1 MTKVR
6 VTVPATTSN
15 LGPGLNSM
23 ALALGLYNVVELSEI
38 EYGLEFDLHGE
49 GGDSLPDSPDNMVV
63 RAAIEVFRRARL
75 VPGGLR
81 VRLENNIPPGS
92 GLGSSA
98 AALLGGV
105 VAANVL
111 LGSPLD
117 REELLRIAIDMDG
130 RPNAATAA
138 LFGGLVISSYDGDE
152 LVYATVPVV
161 PMYVVVVLPVEADRP
176 RPDVFPQSI
185 SLPDAVFSIGRANLV
200 MRALSTGNYSLLR
213 RAMQDRLHEP
223 ICQQCIPGYH
233 QAVEIAHR
241 YGAAAVSVSGLGP
254 ALVAFTEQEH
264 EAIAHHM
271 ARAFERVT
279 GSFARTWTLPLDT
292 QGISISE
299 MAANMSFD
307 RQRRPVPASD
317 LAAPIPVKAPLQNG
331 PTTELRVA
339 RKAVKRDQNQ
349 SEKPEQEPDGDKVS
363 TPANGKMQAGT

>member
-49 GGDSLPDSPDNMVV
+49 GGDSLPDTPNNMVV
-63 RAAIEVFRRARL
+63 RAAIEVFRRAGL
-75 VPGGLR
+75 VPSGLR

-117 REELLRIAIDMDG
+117 RDEMLRIAIDMDG

-138 LFGGLVISSYDGDE
+138 LHGGLVISSYDTDE

-161 PMYVVVVLPVEADRP
+161 PMYVIVVLPLEGERP
-176 RPDVFPQSI
+176 RPDAFPQSV
-185 SLPDAVFSIGRANLV
+185 SLSDTIFSIGRANLV
-200 MRALSTGNYSLLR
+200 MRALSTGNYGLLR
-213 RAMQDRLHEP
+213 QAMQDRLHEP
-223 ICQQCIPGYH
+223 ICQQCIPGY
-233 QAVEIAHR
+233 QQVVEIAQR
-241 YGAAAVSVSGLGP
+241 YGAASVSVSGLGP
-254 ALVAFTEQEH
+254 ALVAFSEQGH
-264 EAIAHHM
+264 EEIAHQM
-271 ARAFERVT
+271 ARVFERVT
-279 GSFARTWTLPLDT
+279 GSFARTWILPLDT

-299 MAANMSFD
+299 MAASMSFD

-317 LAAPIPVKAPLQNG
+317 LAAPVPIKSSPENG
-331 PTTELRVA
+331 PGTPLKVA
-339 RKAVKRDQNQ
+339 QQAI
-349 SEKPEQEPDGDKVS
+349 KPEEKSEQKLNGAKES
-363 TPANGKMQAGT
+363 APANGKIQAGT